1 MDGTPFYNRT
11 LERAGVVNAE
21 CNSKQTSLG
30 AQKFNYFGRKIKK
43 GQARGILKLKH
54 KNTDIVEVSDVAVPL
69 PDITSL
75 LIVPL

>member
-1 MDGTPFYNRT
+1 MHK
-11 LERAGVVNAE
+11 
-21 CNSKQTSLG
+21 CSSKQTSVG
-30 AQKFNYFGRKIKK
+30 AQKFNYFRRKIKK
-43 GQARGILKLKH
+43 NINDNLEGILKLKH